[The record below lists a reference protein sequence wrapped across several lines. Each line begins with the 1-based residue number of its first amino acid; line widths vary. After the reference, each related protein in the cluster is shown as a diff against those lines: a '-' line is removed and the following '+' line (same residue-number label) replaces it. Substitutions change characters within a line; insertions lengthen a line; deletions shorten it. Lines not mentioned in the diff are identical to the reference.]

1 MFKLLI
7 LKEFKA
13 LLAHKLSF
21 WPLPENSPL
30 KSDALYLFIITS
42 WRAYALKHI
51 AYLPSYYLP
60 NTYVPILNLLELR
73 QVHVANL
80 LHLYTSM
87 RQRTPSSLSNEL
99 SEILR
104 TGRLTVIACSQFSL
118 GRKLK
123 KDLSTYFTILKY
135 EVLFKHFSI
144 KSTFSSFIVIH
155 CRSQPR
161 IGRQKA

>member
-118 GRKLK
+118 GRKCDFFEIEK
-123 KDLSTYFTILKY
+123 IL
-135 EVLFKHFSI
+135 LGTLHFEIKVWSSI
-144 KSTFSSFIVIH
+144 VFNY
-155 CRSQPR
+155 
-161 IGRQKA
+161 A